1 MSKPDETTCKIVI
14 NSTLPDDKGTWRI
27 IIEAEENENNQNS
40 YEYLHILD
48 VQVYRKYMNVTKKY
62 FYFYIK
68 FVHYLQYLNLNYVL
82 KQQKVLAAGQTMG
95 HVTQLARTKH
105 ADLVF
110 KSNQDNARMVA

>member
-27 IIEAEENENNQNS
+27 IIEAEENENNLNT

-62 FYFYIK
+62 FYFYDDKYDSQFFFRAKNSQKISE
-68 FVHYLQYLNLNYVL
+68 FGEL
-82 KQQKVLAAGQTMG
+82 KCRIL
-95 HVTQLARTKH
+95 
-105 ADLVF
+105 F
-110 KSNQDNARMVA
+110 KSSWVHCNWVH